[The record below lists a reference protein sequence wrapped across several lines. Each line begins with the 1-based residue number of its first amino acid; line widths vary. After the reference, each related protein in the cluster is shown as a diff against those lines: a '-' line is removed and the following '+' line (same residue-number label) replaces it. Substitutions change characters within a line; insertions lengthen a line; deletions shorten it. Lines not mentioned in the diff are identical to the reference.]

1 MNAVTKTTMNVPAH
15 LAGRIGKASKLAD
28 VAAAGIGTGG
38 IDYPRISIKGG
49 RFRIVE
55 GGVETVMDS
64 STIEVIVVGASR
76 LLTKQWY
83 AKAWTPDAEAVAPD
97 CFSLNGVRPDPASS
111 SPQADMCAEC
121 EHNVWGSKITP
132 QGTKIKACPDQK
144 RVAVVAAD
152 DPAGP
157 VYLLTITPAALTSW
171 AQYSKKLK
179 MHGVSPDLLRTKV
192 SFDTSASFPKLMFS
206 NGDFNDA
213 DTQAIIDGVVDNDS
227 VRHVLGDDDEGA
239 VAEVPKPAAKPALV
253 RAAKPA
259 PVEEVVEEEEA
270 APVEE
275 PAKPAARGFG
285 KTKAAAAEPAE
296 EVADKPAARGF
307 GKAAPAKAAPAKA
320 ARPAAKAAQVTS
332 AATLSA
338 DIEDMIRAN
347 TAGDA
352 ADDA

>member
-1 MNAVTKTTMNVPAH
+1 MNEIIKTTMNIPAH

-28 VAAAGIGTGG
+28 TAAAGIGTGG

-55 GGVETVMDS
+55 GGAETVMDS
-64 STIEVIVVGASR
+64 STIEVVVVGASR

-97 CFSLNGVRPDPASS
+97 CFSLNGLRPDPAST

-144 RVAVVAAD
+144 RIAVVAAD
-152 DPAGP
+152 DPSGP

-192 SFDTSASFPKLMFS
+192 SFDTSASFPKLIFS

-213 DTQAIIDGVVDNDS
+213 GTQATIDSVVDNDA
-227 VRHVLGDDDEGA
+227 VRHVLGDDDNGD

-285 KTKAAAAEPAE
+285 KTKAAAEPDE
-296 EVADKPAARGF
+296 EVATKPAARGF
-307 GKAAPAKAAPAKA
+307 GKSAPAKA
-320 ARPAAKAAQVTS
+320 ARPAAKAVQATS
-332 AATLSA
+332 AKTLSA
-338 DIEDMIRAN
+338 DIENMIRAN
-347 TAGDA
+347 STAGDT
-352 ADDA
+352 DDA

>member
-1 MNAVTKTTMNVPAH
+1 MNEIIKTTMNIPAH

-28 VAAAGIGTGG
+28 TAAAGIGTGG

-55 GGVETVMDS
+55 GGAETVMDS

-97 CFSLNGVRPDPASS
+97 CFSLNGLRPDPAST

-144 RVAVVAAD
+144 RIAVVAAD

-192 SFDTSASFPKLMFS
+192 SFDTSASFPKLIFS

-213 DTQAIIDGVVDNDS
+213 GTQATIDSVVDNDA
-227 VRHVLGDDDEGA
+227 VRHVLGDDDNGD
-239 VAEVPKPAAKPALV
+239 VAEVPKPAAKPAAKPALV
-253 RAAKPA
+253 RAAKLA

-285 KTKAAAAEPAE
+285 KTKAAAEPTE
-296 EVADKPAARGF
+296 EVVDKPAARGF
-307 GKAAPAKAAPAKA
+307 GKAAPSKA
-320 ARPAAKAAQVTS
+320 ARPDTKAVQATS
-332 AATLSA
+332 AKTLSA
-338 DIEDMIRAN
+338 DIENMIRAN
-347 TAGDA
+347 SIAGDT
-352 ADDA
+352 DDA

>member
-1 MNAVTKTTMNVPAH
+1 MNEIIKTTMNIPAH

-28 VAAAGIGTGG
+28 TAAAGIGTGG

-55 GGVETVMDS
+55 GGAETVMDS
-64 STIEVIVVGASR
+64 STIEVVVVGASR

-97 CFSLNGVRPDPASS
+97 CFSLNGLRPDPAST

-144 RVAVVAAD
+144 RIAVVAAD

-192 SFDTSASFPKLMFS
+192 SFDTSASFPKLIFS

-213 DTQAIIDGVVDNDS
+213 GTQATIDSVVDNDA
-227 VRHVLGDDDEGA
+227 VRHVLGDDDNGD
-239 VAEVPKPAAKPALV
+239 VAEVPKPAAKPAAKPALV
-253 RAAKPA
+253 RAAKLA

-285 KTKAAAAEPAE
+285 KTKAAAEPTE
-296 EVADKPAARGF
+296 EVVDKPAARGF
-307 GKAAPAKAAPAKA
+307 GKAAPSKA
-320 ARPAAKAAQVTS
+320 ARPDTKAVQATS
-332 AATLSA
+332 AKTLSA
-338 DIEDMIRAN
+338 DIENMIRAN
-347 TAGDA
+347 SIAGDT
-352 ADDA
+352 DDA